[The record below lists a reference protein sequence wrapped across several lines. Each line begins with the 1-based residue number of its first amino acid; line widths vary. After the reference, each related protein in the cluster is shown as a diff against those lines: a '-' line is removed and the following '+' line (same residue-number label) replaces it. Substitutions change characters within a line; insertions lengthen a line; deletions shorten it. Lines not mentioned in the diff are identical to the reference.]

1 MDSSKDRE
9 PMDEGIG
16 RPWWLSSE
24 TGGTGEDENAGSK
37 SDTGGAGTSWDVTS
51 MLGMVSSL
59 AGQWWASSGASEH
72 ATHEDPA
79 NHPDCVV
86 CKGLLVLGSATRTPD
101 LDVLPAVRWLPI
113 RRA

>member
-1 MDSSKDRE
+1 MSDESGTDDRMDDAVE
-9 PMDEGIG
+9 

-24 TGGTGEDENAGSK
+24 TGDANRSQNAG
-37 SDTGGAGTSWDVTS
+37 DTGASWDMTS

-72 ATHEDPA
+72 ATHDDPA
-79 NHPDCVV
+79 EHPDCVV
-86 CKGLLVLGSATRTPD
+86 CKGLLMLGSATRPPD
-101 LDVLPAVRWLPI
+101 PDVLPAVRWLPI